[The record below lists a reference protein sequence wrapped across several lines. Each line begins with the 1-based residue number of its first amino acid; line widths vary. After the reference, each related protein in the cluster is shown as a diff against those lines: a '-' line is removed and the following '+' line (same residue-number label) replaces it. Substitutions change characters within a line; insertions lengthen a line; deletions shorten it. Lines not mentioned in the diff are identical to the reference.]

1 MRLTFATKINTKD
14 LERKIRVGAVS
25 YLNTKPLLY
34 GIYRSDL
41 MEEIDL
47 KTDYPARIATMLLE
61 DEIDVGLVPVSIIPR
76 MREYHINT
84 NYCIGSQGPV
94 ASVCIFS
101 DNPLDRVNTVLLDY
115 QSRTSVQLAKLLLR
129 EYWKIKPRLVE
140 AGEDFREQIKGD
152 TAGLVIGDRALEQ
165 RLISPYIYDLG
176 EAWQKLTGLPF
187 VYAAWISNKK
197 LDDGFVHRFE
207 QANGVG
213 VRDISSVLEGE
224 KFQLYDLFCY
234 YSKNISYI
242 LDSEKFKGLE
252 RFINSITQPANTW
265 TGGL

>member
-1 MRLTFATKINTKD
+1 
-14 LERKIRVGAVS
+14 
-25 YLNTKPLLY
+25 
-34 GIYRSDL
+34 

-76 MREYHINT
+76 MRDYHINT
-84 NYCIGSQGPV
+84 NYCIGSKGPV

-101 DNPLDRVNTVLLDY
+101 DNPLDQVNTVLLDY

-197 LDDGFVHRFE
+197 LDDRFVRQFN
-207 QANGVG
+207 QANGIG
-213 VRDISSVLEGE
+213 IQNINSVLEGL
-224 KFQLYDLFCY
+224 QYDLYDLHRY
-234 YSKNISYI
+234 YSENISY
-242 LDSEKFKGLE
+242 LMDDQKMKGLRE
-252 RFINSITQPANTW
+252 FLRLLKYEVIV
-265 TGGL
+265 